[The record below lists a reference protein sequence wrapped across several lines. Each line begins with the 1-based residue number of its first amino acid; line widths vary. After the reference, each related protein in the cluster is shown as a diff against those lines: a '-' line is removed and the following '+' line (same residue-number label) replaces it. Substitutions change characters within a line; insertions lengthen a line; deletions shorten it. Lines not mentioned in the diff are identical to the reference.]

1 MIDGIA
7 LYLNIDDKKKFV
19 GKHIGKVI
27 YREFPF
33 NKAKLHKGNA
43 VGSDIR
49 LLKYAEDYDVKGFVF
64 TDPIKEASFS
74 ISLRDLKKHHF
85 TSQENKSEGTQFRI
99 NMKHL
104 KEIDYIKIKYINFE
118 REIKNES
125 KDT

>member
-19 GKHIGKVI
+19 GKHIGRAI

-33 NKAKLHKGNA
+33 NKAKLRKGNA

-49 LLKYAEDYDVKGFVF
+49 LLKYATDYDVKGFVF
-64 TDPIKEASFS
+64 SDPIKRQSYA
-74 ISLRDLKKHHF
+74 ISLQDLKKHHF
-85 TSQENKSEGTQFRI
+85 TSQENKDEGTQFRV

-104 KEIDYIKIKYINFE
+104 KEIDYIKTKYINFE
-118 REIKNES
+118 REIENE
-125 KDT
+125 

>member
-19 GKHIGKVI
+19 GKHIGRAI

-33 NKAKLHKGNA
+33 NKAKLRKGNA

-49 LLKYAEDYDVKGFVF
+49 LLKYATDYDVKGFVF
-64 TDPIKEASFS
+64 SDPIKRQSYA
-74 ISLRDLKKHHF
+74 ISLQDLKKHHF
-85 TSQENKSEGTQFRI
+85 TSQENKDEGTQFRV

-104 KEIDYIKIKYINFE
+104 KEIDYIKTKDINFE
-118 REIKNES
+118 REIE
-125 KDT
+125 DQ

>member
-19 GKHIGKVI
+19 GKHIGRAI

-33 NKAKLHKGNA
+33 NKAKLRKGNA

-49 LLKYAEDYDVKGFVF
+49 LLKYATDYDVKGFVF
-64 TDPIKEASFS
+64 SDPIKRQSYA
-74 ISLRDLKKHHF
+74 ISLQDLKKHHF
-85 TSQENKSEGTQFRI
+85 TSQENKDEGTQFRV

-104 KEIDYIKIKYINFE
+104 KEIDYIKTKYINFE
-118 REIKNES
+118 REIE
-125 KDT
+125 DE

>member
-19 GKHIGKVI
+19 GKHIGRAI

-33 NKAKLHKGNA
+33 NKAKLRKGNA

-49 LLKYAEDYDVKGFVF
+49 LLKYATDYDVKGFVF
-64 TDPIKEASFS
+64 SDPIKRQSYA
-74 ISLRDLKKHHF
+74 ISLQDLKKHHF
-85 TSQENKSEGTQFRI
+85 TSQENKDEGTQFRV

-104 KEIDYIKIKYINFE
+104 KEINYIKTKYINFE
-118 REIKNES
+118 REIE
-125 KDT
+125 DE

>member
-19 GKHIGKVI
+19 GKHIGRAI

-33 NKAKLHKGNA
+33 NKAKLRKGNA

-49 LLKYAEDYDVKGFVF
+49 LLKYATDYDVKGFIF
-64 TDPIKEASFS
+64 SDPIKRQSYA
-74 ISLRDLKKHHF
+74 ISLQDLKKHHF
-85 TSQENKSEGTQFRI
+85 TSQENKDEGTQFRV

-104 KEIDYIKIKYINFE
+104 KEIDYIKTKYINFE
-118 REIKNES
+118 REIE
-125 KDT
+125 DE

>member
-19 GKHIGKVI
+19 GKHIGRAI

-33 NKAKLHKGNA
+33 NKAKLRKGNA

-49 LLKYAEDYDVKGFVF
+49 LLRYAENYDVKGFVF
-64 TDPIKEASFS
+64 TDPIKRESFT
-74 ISLRDLKKHHF
+74 ISLKDLKKHHF
-85 TSQENKSEGTQFRI
+85 TSQENKNEGIQFRI

-104 KEIDYIKIKYINFE
+104 KKVNYIKTKYINFE
-118 REIKNES
+118 REVENEYE
-125 KDT
+125 

>member
-19 GKHIGKVI
+19 GKHIGRAI

-33 NKAKLHKGNA
+33 NKAKLRKGNA

-64 TDPIKEASFS
+64 SDPIKRQSYA
-74 ISLRDLKKHHF
+74 ISLQDLKKHHF
-85 TSQENKSEGTQFRI
+85 TSQENKDEGTQFRV

-104 KEIDYIKIKYINFE
+104 KEIDYIKTKYINFE
-118 REIKNES
+118 REIE
-125 KDT
+125 DE

>member
-19 GKHIGKVI
+19 GKHIGRAI

-33 NKAKLHKGNA
+33 NKAKLRKGNA
-43 VGSDIR
+43 VGSDVR

-64 TDPIKEASFS
+64 SDPIKRQSYA
-74 ISLRDLKKHHF
+74 ISLQDLKKHHF
-85 TSQENKSEGTQFRI
+85 TSQENKDEGTQFRV

-104 KEIDYIKIKYINFE
+104 KEIDYIKTKYINFE
-118 REIKNES
+118 REIE
-125 KDT
+125 DE